1 MTTHRT
7 IRSLAACTLL
17 AACGLPA
24 LANDTLEAPQITRE
38 GEGPRR
44 VALNKRERTP
54 FAADAWDKLSNWT
67 NGPALT
73 STATEGKVVLVVT
86 WTDYLP
92 TARRAVSAAT
102 RLAERHGKDGLIVVL
117 VHDAKEWDNATKPKA
132 PNDAS
137 PLLVAHD
144 ATGEFRK
151 ALDVDQ
157 DPDYYIIDRAGQLR
171 FADITSEAVEAGV
184 TMLLAEKVDAAA
196 NVNDRIKQANE
207 DARKSAQ
214 RAAAA
219 NAKAD
224 MVQIPVLP
232 FAKPSEAEYNK
243 ANWPPRPRD
252 ENVRDDPKAMVT
264 LGEVKLPETGW
275 FPRKP
280 SLDGKVVFAYTWHP
294 GVDISYSELAGFIDT
309 MQRQYARDVVF
320 VGVVTMYENLTGI
333 TLTKDDKDPEKVKER
348 VAKFLEIR
356 NYDHYIA
363 LGLENNIHAA
373 ALSTAGGASGMSI
386 VPGVVILSSDGK
398 TRYATFPP
406 DKRNIFYRAA
416 LDAIVANDPG
426 VKARRKAEDD
436 WLKAQKKNGEGQ

>member
-1 MTTHRT
+1 MNTH
-7 IRSLAACTLL
+7 IRLL
-17 AACGLPA
+17 AASLLLAAGAPA
-24 LANDTLEAPQITRE
+24 IAADTLEAPQITRE

-44 VALNKRERTP
+44 AALNQRERKAFP
-54 FAADAWDKLSNWT
+54 ADAWTKLSDWT

-73 STATEGKVVLVVT
+73 STTTEGKVVLIVT

-92 TARRAVSAAT
+92 TARRAVAAAS
-102 RLAERHGKDGLIVVL
+102 RLAERFGKDGLIVVM
-117 VHDAKEWDNATKPKA
+117 VHDSKEWATANKPKA
-132 PNDAS
+132 ATEAGS
-137 PLLVAHD
+137 LLVAHD

-157 DPDYYIIDRAGQLR
+157 DPDFYLIDRAGQLR

-184 TMLLAEKVDAAA
+184 SMLLAEKADAAA
-196 NVNDRIKQANE
+196 GVNDRIKQENE
-207 DARKSAQ
+207 ATRKAAQ

-219 NAKAD
+219 NARAD
-224 MVQIPVLP
+224 LVQIPELP
-232 FAKPSEAEYNK
+232 FPKPSEAEYNK
-243 ANWPPRPRD
+243 TKWPDRPRD
-252 ENVRDDPKAMVT
+252 ENQRDDPKAMVA

-280 SLDGKVVFAYTWHP
+280 NLDGKVVFAYTWHP
-294 GVDISYSELAGFIDT
+294 GVDISYTELADFIDT

-320 VGVVTMYENLTGI
+320 VGVVTMYDSLTGM

-363 LGLENNIHAA
+363 LGLENDIHGA
-373 ALSTAGGASGMSI
+373 ALSAAGGSSGTSI
-386 VPGVVILSSDGK
+386 VPGIVILSSDGK
-398 TRYATFPP
+398 ARYATFPP

-416 LDAIVANDPG
+416 LDAIVEADPG
-426 VKARRKAEDD
+426 VRARRKVEAE
-436 WLKAQKKNGEGQ
+436 WLKAQKEKNGGE